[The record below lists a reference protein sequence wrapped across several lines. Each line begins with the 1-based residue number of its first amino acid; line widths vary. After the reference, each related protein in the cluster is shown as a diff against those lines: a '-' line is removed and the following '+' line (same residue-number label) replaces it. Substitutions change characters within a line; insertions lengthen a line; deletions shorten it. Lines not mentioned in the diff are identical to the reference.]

1 MVTALAASLNNL
13 SNRLADLGRPVE
25 ALAAIEEAVAHYRSL
40 AGDSPDRF
48 LPDLASSLNN
58 LSNRL
63 ADLGRPAEALAAIE
77 EAVGIRRSL
86 AEANP
91 AASLPELV
99 PWPYTFAPSSGV
111 KSDT

>member
-1 MVTALAASLNNL
+1 MAPRANYNSVRFWKSAQRLVVTALAA
-13 SNRLADLGRPVE
+13 
-25 ALAAIEEAVAHYRSL
+25 
-40 AGDSPDRF
+40 
-48 LPDLASSLNN
+48 SLNN